1 MIITISSTYECII
14 VLIDLKQL
22 LTHNNQK
29 QKDKSSHLGFG
40 VFFSD
45 RRVVP
50 YLLSYHCYR
59 AVKVILKVMPI
70 TEPGQ
75 AFRAPLRPIT
85 LVT

>member
-1 MIITISSTYECII
+1 MYNCTNRPKTITYPQQPKTEGQKLSSWFR
-14 VLIDLKQL
+14 
-22 LTHNNQK
+22 
-29 QKDKSSHLGFG
+29 G
-40 VFFSD
+40 FFSD